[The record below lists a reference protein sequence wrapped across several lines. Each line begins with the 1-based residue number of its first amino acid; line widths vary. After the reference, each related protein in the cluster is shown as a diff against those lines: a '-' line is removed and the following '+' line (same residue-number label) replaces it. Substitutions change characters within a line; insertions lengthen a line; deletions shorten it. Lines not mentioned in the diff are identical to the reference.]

1 MDDKDKRQDV
11 PPSHPSHPDSV
22 RRWNDELKMYVWQD
36 RQAPAPLSRADG
48 WQLVAKPLRDEID
61 DVVELCRKQMT
72 GRVGPT
78 QTATWCACASLSHCR
93 HENPAAP
100 TDPPPSPPPQSG
112 DGEASDRVATHDQL
126 KEEVR
131 KLREMI
137 EKLRDVVRQRT
148 KLLDDQFG
156 TPCEQIRHEQEV
168 ERLREEVL
176 ELRGMIEK
184 LRGARSWGDYTRS

>member
-1 MDDKDKRQDV
+1 
-11 PPSHPSHPDSV
+11 
-22 RRWNDELKMYVWQD
+22 
-36 RQAPAPLSRADG
+36 
-48 WQLVAKPLRDEID
+48 
-61 DVVELCRKQMT
+61 
-72 GRVGPT
+72 
-78 QTATWCACASLSHCR
+78 
-93 HENPAAP
+93 
-100 TDPPPSPPPQSG
+100 
-112 DGEASDRVATHDQL
+112 L